1 MLFKSDASNNLICG
15 STNLI
20 ECISIHNRI
29 NVFLLSSSQTVH
41 SSICLVHDLSF
52 PVLNW
57 CKITVMFHVRIVPSY
72 DPLTNKFSSTNKFV
86 TFFVWPMNSFRTSP
100 SFVQFQ
106 FTIVPSSKLPNNV
119 FSVKHAET
127 NSSFTCSFSYYYYLL
142 SVLLSCLTCL
152 TLRKQLLLTSL
163 TFLSA
168 FCRARLW
175 LWFIFLRDPIL
186 NTYSDTSDRSVL
198 RDRVKHVS
206 LFSIRRKQRYNRF
219 FVTLKPVLESSR
231 FDNLHNIKLT
241 MNYIYFQI
249 NDFQITKEGN
259 RDS

>member
-1 MLFKSDASNNLICG
+1 MLFKSDASNNLIRG

-41 SSICLVHDLSF
+41 SSICLVHNLSF
-52 PVLNW
+52 TFLYWWN
-57 CKITVMFHVRIVPSY
+57 ITVMFHVRIVPSY
-72 DPLTNKFSSTNKFV
+72 DPLTSKFSSTNKFV

-106 FTIVPSSKLPNNV
+106 FTIVPSSKLPNSV

-175 LWFIFLRDPIL
+175 L
-186 NTYSDTSDRSVL
+186 
-198 RDRVKHVS
+198 
-206 LFSIRRKQRYNRF
+206 
-219 FVTLKPVLESSR
+219 
-231 FDNLHNIKLT
+231 
-241 MNYIYFQI
+241 
-249 NDFQITKEGN
+249 
-259 RDS
+259 